1 MAILA
6 QCFYDLLNTCW
17 KYLEVIFID
26 IKGIVMK
33 LKNNYQ
39 SKLAILISAL
49 FLQIITPSFAIAEP
63 VVEKETL
70 FKYQTQPGFY
80 RYKLG
85 NYEITSLSD
94 GSVPQDLH
102 ALLKGGSQS
111 EVNQL
116 LTNAHLQSP
125 VEASINAFLIN
136 TGTKIILV
144 DTGAGGFFGP
154 GYGGKLIE
162 RLKNIGYGA
171 DQITDILITHVHTDH
186 TGGLVKDGQAAF
198 PNATIYIGKADLDFF
213 LNVKNQNGANGYDK
227 AYFQQATAALTP
239 YVKLGH
245 ISPISGSKLLFPG
258 VNAMPTPGH
267 TPGHY
272 FYKVE
277 SAGKSIT
284 FIGDSIHVESV
295 QFPKP
300 EITITYDVDQPAA
313 AKQRAIQFERM
324 AKEGSLIAAPHL
336 PYPGIGYI
344 NQATEGYKFIRAE
357 FHDREGI

>member
-1 MAILA
+1 
-6 QCFYDLLNTCW
+6 
-17 KYLEVIFID
+17 
-26 IKGIVMK
+26 MK
-33 LKNNYQ
+33 FKNNFQ
-39 SKLAILISAL
+39 LKLSILISML
-49 FLQIITPSFAIAEP
+49 FLQTITQSSSIAEP
-63 VVEKETL
+63 VVEKEAL
-70 FKYQTQPGFY
+70 VKYQMQPGFY

-94 GSVPQDLH
+94 GTVPQDLH
-102 ALLKGGSQS
+102 VLLKGGNQS
-111 EVNQL
+111 EVDQL
-116 LTNAHLQSP
+116 LSKAHLQSP

-136 TGTKIILV
+136 TGTKTILV

-154 GYGGKLIE
+154 GYGGKLLE
-162 RLKNIGYGA
+162 RLKSIGYKA

-186 TGGLVKDGQAAF
+186 TGGLAKDGQAVF
-198 PNATIYIGKADLDFF
+198 SNATVYIGKADLDFF
-213 LNVKNQNGANGYDK
+213 LNEKNQNGVNGYDK
-227 AYFQQATAALTP
+227 AYFQQASAALTP

-258 VNAMPTPGH
+258 VNAIPTPGH

-313 AKQRAIQFERM
+313 AKQRITQFERI

-344 NQATEGYKFIRAE
+344 NQATVGYKFIRAE
-357 FHDREGI
+357 YHDREGI